1 MATAFLKRALS
12 VYDVESK
19 VSYVEIV
26 YDRYIKK
33 GKCYETYVDYIS
45 TEPSGDW
52 QQIKSHKRT
61 ISYVKFLDTMVKK
74 TVEVQ
79 QKIAELTLEN
89 FLLSDYETNTY
100 VRVAH
105 SSKILDPTFQPPIIN
120 MNSAWQVDVIKKFCK
135 KHLQD
140 VIQECTDLSRLE
152 YFSSVLNII
161 QSGV

>member
-1 MATAFLKRALS
+1 MKSALS